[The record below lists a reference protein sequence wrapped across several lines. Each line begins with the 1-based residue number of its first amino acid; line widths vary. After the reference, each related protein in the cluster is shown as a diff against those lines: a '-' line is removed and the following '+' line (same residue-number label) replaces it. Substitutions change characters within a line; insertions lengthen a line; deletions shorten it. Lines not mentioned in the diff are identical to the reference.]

1 MEKLVDLFTHHAVLP
16 EFWMWVIFGVAVLV
30 LLLWDL
36 LFFNR
41 KNEVPNFMHTLVV
54 CIVYILAACVFGV
67 FVMYE
72 EGFDKGMLFFTGF
85 LVEKSLSLDNVFI
98 MSLIFTTLGVPRMYQ
113 HRVLFWGI
121 LGAIVM
127 RAVLILVGDA
137 LIRQF
142 HWVLYIFS
150 EFLLYTGVKII
161 LPSKEEAKSLKD
173 SRLYK
178 LVSKMF
184 HVTHEIHGA
193 HFFIKKG
200 GHHYITPLFFA
211 LIIIE
216 TMDVIFALDS
226 IPAIFL
232 ITQDVFIIYTSNIF
246 AILGLRALYFL
257 LEAAVNKFV
266 YLKQALSVVLI
277 FIGLKIFL
285 PYFGIEL
292 QPVHSLAITFSILFA
307 GMFFSIVKLRRNP
320 NA

>member
-142 HWVLYIFS
+142 HWVLYVFS
-150 EFLLYTGVKII
+150 AFLLYTGVKMI
-161 LPSKEEAKSLKD
+161 LPAKEEAKSLKD

-193 HFFIKKG
+193 HFFNLPANNSNCNCIWYLVHTELKTLLWN
-200 GHHYITPLFFA
+200 HA
-211 LIIIE
+211 LMLWSQYRKLE
-216 TMDVIFALDS
+216 LVL
-226 IPAIFL
+226 
-232 ITQDVFIIYTSNIF
+232 
-246 AILGLRALYFL
+246 LRHIRH
-257 LEAAVNKFV
+257 
-266 YLKQALSVVLI
+266 VL
-277 FIGLKIFL
+277 
-285 PYFGIEL
+285 
-292 QPVHSLAITFSILFA
+292 
-307 GMFFSIVKLRRNP
+307 
-320 NA
+320 

>member
-137 LIRQF
+137 LIRPLGI
-142 HWVLYIFS
+142 VY
-150 EFLLYTGVKII
+150 
-161 LPSKEEAKSLKD
+161 
-173 SRLYK
+173 
-178 LVSKMF
+178 
-184 HVTHEIHGA
+184 
-193 HFFIKKG
+193 FFG
-200 GHHYITPLFFA
+200 
-211 LIIIE
+211 
-216 TMDVIFALDS
+216 IFAVHRRQDDS
-226 IPAIFL
+226 AGQGRSQKSEGQP
-232 ITQDVFIIYTSNIF
+232 
-246 AILGLRALYFL
+246 
-257 LEAAVNKFV
+257 
-266 YLKQALSVVLI
+266 SV
-277 FIGLKIFL
+277 
-285 PYFGIEL
+285 
-292 QPVHSLAITFSILFA
+292 
-307 GMFFSIVKLRRNP
+307 
-320 NA
+320 